1 MGYQVMRNFLL
12 LCLLIVSTLTFYDH
26 LRLLPYSEPV
36 LDWLAE
42 HISLPGAQSD
52 SVITRKI
59 QKAFYAIGQDY
70 GTGQQEALA
79 KAAQDINNLLQFRHD
94 YCQNGDFHPALF
106 GDAMQ
111 RACDVLKQYPKLEE
125 FKNE

>member
-1 MGYQVMRNFLL
+1 MRNFLL
-12 LCLLIVSTLTFYDH
+12 LCLVIVSTLTFYDH
-26 LRLLPYSEPV
+26 PRLQPYSDPI
-36 LDWLAE
+36 LHWLAE

-52 SVITRKI
+52 SVVTRKI

-70 GTGQQEALA
+70 GAGQQEALA
-79 KAAQDINNLLQFRHD
+79 KAAQDINNLLQFRRD

-111 RACDVLKQYPKLEE
+111 RACEVLKQYPKLEQ
-125 FKNE
+125 FQQ

>member
-1 MGYQVMRNFLL
+1 MRNFLL
-12 LCLLIVSTLTFYDH
+12 LCLLILSTLTFYDH
-26 LRLLPYSEPV
+26 PRILPYSEPV

-42 HISLPGAQSD
+42 HISLPRVQSD

-79 KAAQDINNLLQFRHD
+79 KGKRNTNPTFQF
-94 YCQNGDFHPALF
+94 
-106 GDAMQ
+106 
-111 RACDVLKQYPKLEE
+111 
-125 FKNE
+125 

>member
-1 MGYQVMRNFLL
+1 MRNFLL

-26 LRLLPYSEPV
+26 PRLLPYSEPI

-79 KAAQDINNLLQFRHD
+79 KAAQDIHSLLQFRRD

-111 RACDVLKQYPKLEE
+111 RACDVLQQYPKLEE
-125 FKNE
+125 FKS

>member
-1 MGYQVMRNFLL
+1 MRNFLL
-12 LCLLIVSTLTFYDH
+12 FCLLIVSTLTFYDH
-26 LRLLPYSEPV
+26 PRILPYSEPI

-52 SVITRKI
+52 SIVTRKI

-79 KAAQDINNLLQFRHD
+79 RAARDIDSLLQFRRD

-111 RACDVLKQYPKLEE
+111 RACEVLNHYPKLEE
-125 FKNE
+125 FNQ

>member
-1 MGYQVMRNFLL
+1 MRNFLL

-26 LRLLPYSEPV
+26 PRLLPYSEPV

-79 KAAQDINNLLQFRHD
+79 RAAQDINNLLQFRRD

>member
-1 MGYQVMRNFLL
+1 MRNFLL

-26 LRLLPYSEPV
+26 PRILPYSEPI
-36 LDWLAE
+36 LNWLAE

-52 SVITRKI
+52 SVVTRKI

-79 KAAQDINNLLQFRHD
+79 KAAQDIDSLLQFRHD
-94 YCQNGDFHPALF
+94 YCLNGDFHPALF

-111 RACDVLKQYPKLEE
+111 RSCDVLQQYPKLEQ
-125 FKNE
+125 FKN